1 MDAKFLTYTIKRLL
15 MALLTIFLVIAITF
29 FVMHAIPASP
39 FSSEKAKSDAVIAA
53 LEAKYGFDKPV
64 TVQFFNYLKNILH
77 GDFGLS
83 TGWVGNTVIELILG
97 GFKYS
102 ARIGFTAGILA
113 LVLGVFLGSVA
124 ALRRGKTLD
133 KIIQVVTTALVS
145 MPSFV
150 MATILLLVFSLKL
163 GWLPSMGN
171 QPGGLILPIISLSLY
186 PMAYTT
192 RLQRSSML
200 DVLGQDY
207 IRTARAKGVKNSKV
221 IFKHA
226 LKNTLTPVITYA
238 GPMMAYILTGS
249 MVVENIFSV
258 PGLGRLFTN
267 SMLRTDYM
275 MIMGVTIFLATMII
289 LMNFIGDVLYK
300 VVDPRIDLS

>member
-124 ALRRGKTLD
+124 ALQRGKTLD

-171 QPGGLILPIISLSLY
+171 QSGGLILPIISLSLY

>member
-1 MDAKFLTYTIKRLL
+1 MNAKFLSYLVKRLL

-64 TVQFFNYLKNILH
+64 TVQFWNYLKNILH

-83 TGWVGNTVIELILG
+83 TGWIGNTVMELIAG
-97 GFKYS
+97 GFSYS
-102 ARIGFTAGILA
+102 ARIGFTAGFIA
-113 LVLGVFLGSVA
+113 IVLGVFFGSIA
-124 ALRRGKTLD
+124 ALHRDKALD
-133 KIIQVVTTALVS
+133 KIIQVLTTALVS

-150 MATILLLVFSLKL
+150 MATLLLLLFALQL
-163 GWLPSMGN
+163 NWLPSLGN
-171 QPGGLILPIISLSLY
+171 QPGGLILPVVSLALY
-186 PMAYTT
+186 PMAYVT

-207 IRTARAKGVKNSKV
+207 IRTARAKGIRNSRV

-289 LMNFIGDVLYK
+289 LMNFIGDILYK
-300 VVDPRIDLS
+300 VVDPRIDLG

>member
-1 MDAKFLTYTIKRLL
+1 MNSKFLLYVIKRFC
-15 MALLTIFLVIAITF
+15 MAVLTIFLVIAMTF

-39 FSSEKAKSDAVIAA
+39 FSSEKAKSDETIAA

-64 TVQFFNYLKNILH
+64 PVQFVNYLKNILR

-83 TGWVGNTVIELILG
+83 TKWIGSTVIELIMG
-97 GFKYS
+97 GFGYS
-102 ARIGFTAGILA
+102 ARLGLSAAAMAIVSGVILGALAGLK
-113 LVLGVFLGSVA
+113 
-124 ALRRGKTLD
+124 RGKWLD
-133 KIIQVVTTALVS
+133 KVIQVVTTALVS

-150 MATILLLVFSLKL
+150 IATLLLIIFCLKLEWAPTMATQK
-163 GWLPSMGN
+163 
-171 QPGGLILPIISLSLY
+171 GGMILPAVSLALY
-186 PMAYTT
+186 PMAYIT
-192 RLQRSSML
+192 RLERSAML

-207 IRTARAKGVKNSKV
+207 IRTARAKGLRNNKV

-226 LKNTLTPVITYA
+226 LKNSMGPVITYA

-258 PGLGRLFTN
+258 PGLGRLFVN

-275 MIMGVTIFLATMII
+275 MIMGVTIFLALIMV
-289 LMNFIGDVLYK
+289 LMNFIADVLYK
-300 VVDPRIDLS
+300 VMDPRINLS

>member
-1 MDAKFLTYTIKRLL
+1 MNAKFLSYLVKRLL

-64 TVQFFNYLKNILH
+64 PVQFLNYLKNILK

-83 TGWVGNTVIELILG
+83 TGWVGNTVIELIMG
-97 GFKYS
+97 GFSYS
-102 ARIGFTAGILA
+102 ARIGFTAAVLA
-113 LVLGVFLGSVA
+113 LGLGVVLGSIA
-124 ALRRGKTLD
+124 ALQRGKALD
-133 KIIQVVTTALVS
+133 KVIQVVTTALVS

-150 MATILLLVFSLKL
+150 MATILLLVFSLQL
-163 GWLPSMGN
+163 GWLPSLGN

-258 PGLGRLFTN
+258 PGLGKYFVN
-267 SMLRTDYM
+267 SINELDY
-275 MIMGVTIFLATMII
+275 TMV
-289 LMNFIGDVLYK
+289 LGLVVFEAAVVVAANFIVDLIYAAI
-300 VVDPRIDLS
+300 DPRIRY

>member
-1 MDAKFLTYTIKRLL
+1 MNARFLSYLAKRLL

-64 TVQFFNYLKNILH
+64 TVQFLNYLKNILH

-83 TGWVGNTVIELILG
+83 TGWVGNTVMELILG
-97 GFKYS
+97 GLYYS
-102 ARIGFTAGILA
+102 ARIGFTAGALA
-113 LVLGVFLGSVA
+113 LVFGIILGSFA
-124 ALRRGKTLD
+124 ALQRGKWAD
-133 KIIQVVTTALVS
+133 KLIQVITTALVA

-150 MATILLLVFSLKL
+150 MATILLLVFALQL
-163 GWLPSMGN
+163 GWFPSLGN
-171 QPGGLILPIISLSLY
+171 QSGGLVLPVISLMLY
-186 PMAYTT
+186 PMAYVT

-207 IRTARAKGVKNSKV
+207 IRTARAKGVKNNKL

-289 LMNFIGDVLYK
+289 LMNFLSDILYK
-300 VVDPRIDLS
+300 LVDPRIDLS

>member
-1 MDAKFLTYTIKRLL
+1 MNAKFLTYTIKRLL

-171 QPGGLILPIISLSLY
+171 QPGGLILPIITLSLY
-186 PMAYTT
+186 PMAYIT
-192 RLQRSSML
+192 RLTRSSML

>member
-1 MDAKFLTYTIKRLL
+1 MNAKFLSYTVKRLL

-64 TVQFFNYLKNILH
+64 TVQFLNYLKNILH

-83 TGWVGNTVIELILG
+83 TGWVGNTVIELIIG

-113 LVLGVFLGSVA
+113 LISGVILGSVA
-124 ALRRGKTLD
+124 ALQRGKLLD
-133 KIIQVVTTALVS
+133 KVIQVVTTALVS

-150 MATILLLVFSLKL
+150 MATILLLIFSLKL
-163 GWLPSMGN
+163 GWLPSLGN

-207 IRTARAKGVKNSKV
+207 IRTARAKGVKNSRV

>member
-1 MDAKFLTYTIKRLL
+1 MNAKFLSYTLKRLL

-64 TVQFFNYLKNILH
+64 PIQFLNYLKNVLR

-83 TGWVGNTVIELILG
+83 TGWVGNTVAELIWG

-124 ALRRGKTLD
+124 ALQRGKALD
-133 KIIQVVTTALVS
+133 KIIQVCTTALVS

-150 MATILLLVFSLKL
+150 MATILLLVFSLQL
-163 GWLPSMGN
+163 GWLPSLGN

-207 IRTARAKGVKNSKV
+207 IRTARAKGVKNSMV

-289 LMNFIGDVLYK
+289 LMNFLGDVLYK

>member
-1 MDAKFLTYTIKRLL
+1 MLTYILKRFL

-64 TVQFFNYLKNILH
+64 TVQFWNYLVNILH

-83 TGWVGNTVIELILG
+83 TGWVGNTVMELILG
-97 GFKYS
+97 GFSYS
-102 ARIGFTAGILA
+102 ARIGFTAGVIA
-113 LVLGVFLGSVA
+113 IVLGVILGSVA
-124 ALRRGKTLD
+124 AIRRDKFLD
-133 KIIQVVTTALVS
+133 KIIQVITTALVS

-150 MATILLLVFSLKL
+150 MATILLLVFALQL
-163 GWLPSMGN
+163 NWLPSLGN
-171 QPGGLILPIISLSLY
+171 QPGGLVLPIISLSLY
-186 PMAYTT
+186 PMAYVTK
-192 RLQRSSML
+192 LQRSSML

-207 IRTARAKGVKNSKV
+207 IRTARAKGVSNTGV
-221 IFKHA
+221 IFRHA

-289 LMNFIGDVLYK
+289 LMNFLGDILYK